1 MRARPHQGR
10 AVAGRLLGAGIAAK
24 RQIGDDRHLWPRRFL
39 GPPPYRRR
47 VAQQILHRHGE
58 KIVVAQ
64 DHVSER
70 VTDEETIYPGITT
83 QRSRRSVVERD
94 HGQELATRLGLAHG
108 PYGRYG
114 RHGLKFTV
122 VEASR
127 GGSNARRGDV
137 VLGTFESLHADV
149 STGSR
154 NPRYTSCPIAC
165 TGVVH
170 TDPGLG
176 KTLAE

>member
-10 AVAGRLLGAGIAAK
+10 AVAGRLLGASIAAK
-24 RQIGDDRHLWPRRFL
+24 RQIGDDRHLWSRRFF

-47 VAQQILHRHGE
+47 VAQQVLHRHGE
-58 KIVVAQ
+58 KIIVAQ

-70 VTDEETIYPGITT
+70 VTNEETIYPGITT

-108 PYGRYG
+108 PYGGYG
-114 RHGLKFTV
+114 RHALKFTV
-122 VEASR
+122 VEAY
-127 GGSNARRGDV
+127 RGDSTTRRVNV
-137 VLGTFESLHADV
+137 VLGTLEPLHADV

-154 NPRYTSCPIAC
+154 NPRCTSCPHRVYRRNCA
-165 TGVVH
+165 H
-170 TDPGLG
+170 RSQPR
-176 KTLAE
+176 